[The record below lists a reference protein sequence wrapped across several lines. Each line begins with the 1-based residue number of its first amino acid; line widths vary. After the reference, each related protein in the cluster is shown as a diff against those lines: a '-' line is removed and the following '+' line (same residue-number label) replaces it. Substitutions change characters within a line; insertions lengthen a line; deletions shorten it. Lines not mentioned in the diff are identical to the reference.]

1 MASKMSPFR
10 PPAGPH
16 KRMIIKRPKVKVE
29 KGVKMRACDFI
40 DLYENLSGRVMPLE
54 PNKDTELKT
63 QPQGMDA
70 TDYRQIILTPT
81 KPLNKIKK
89 GDILALQ
96 WGTRPNNWTSPTVP
110 EGLSD
115 HVLISTPTGNKKL
128 QWDTVDTFVGDTL
141 SITLSGS
148 TWSMSGDVTYTF
160 PIDGVSFACQE
171 FPSGYSFQKKT
182 GPAMYFEIMKIDEQV
197 DHLGRIAFYSLKVDD
212 LKRSNFYSQ

>member
-29 KGVKMRACDFI
+29 QGVKMRSCDFI
-40 DLYENLSGRVMPLE
+40 DLYDNLSGRVMPLE
-54 PNKDTELKT
+54 SGKTVELSI

-70 TDYRQIILTPT
+70 TDYRQIFITPN

-89 GDILALQ
+89 GDILALP
-96 WGTRPNNWTSPTVP
+96 WGIRPNNWISPTVP
-110 EGLSD
+110 NGLSD
-115 HVLISTPTGNKKL
+115 NVLIKTPTGNKKL
-128 QWDTVDTFVGDTL
+128 EWNAVDTFVGDTL
-141 SITLSGS
+141 NIVLTGT
-148 TWSMSGDVTYTF
+148 TWSMTGEVTYTF
-160 PIDGVSFACQE
+160 PIANISFTCQA

-182 GPAMYFEIMKIDEQV
+182 GPAQYFEIKKIDEEV
-197 DHLGRIAFYSLKVDD
+197 DNEGRLAFYSLKVDD